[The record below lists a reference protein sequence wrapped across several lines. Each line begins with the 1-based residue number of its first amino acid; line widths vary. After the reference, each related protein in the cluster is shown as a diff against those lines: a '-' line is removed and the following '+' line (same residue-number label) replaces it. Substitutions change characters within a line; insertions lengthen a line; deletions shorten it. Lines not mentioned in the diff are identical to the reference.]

1 MGSHAALLM
10 SWKTIN
16 AVLGMAAVD
25 EFFCQELLKNPIR
38 AIKRQQFVL
47 TSDEEEKLSKIIA
60 QDLSDFS
67 QQLLVLFGRKE

>member
-1 MGSHAALLM
+1 M

-16 AVLGMAAVD
+16 AVLGLAAID
-25 EFFCQELLKNPIR
+25 EVFRQELLKNPIE
-38 AIKRQQFVL
+38 AIQRQQFVL
-47 TSDEEEKLSKIIA
+47 TSDEEEKLSKIVA